1 VYGLV
6 SGGGS
11 NSSKST
17 AAKRSATSHKS
28 KAKSSAGQRS
38 AAASSAPAAAP
49 AAYVYLSLDP
59 LARVYVCLLGDRGR
73 KLIPGEELS
82 AGEST
87 RTYRARR
94 FEITLGNSSVVM
106 HVDGVV
112 RHVPPSNEAIGYSIT
127 KAAGRKR
134 LSPGQLPTCA

>member
-1 VYGLV
+1 
-6 SGGGS
+6 
-11 NSSKST
+11 
-17 AAKRSATSHKS
+17 
-28 KAKSSAGQRS
+28 
-38 AAASSAPAAAP
+38 
-49 AAYVYLSLDP
+49 VYLSLDP
-59 LARVYVCLLGDRGR
+59 LARVYVCLLGDGGR
-73 KLIPGEELS
+73 KLIAGEELS

-134 LSPGQLPTCA
+134 LSPGRLPTCA